1 MLRRESAILLGIGTT
16 RRKFALSEETTS
28 KGEQKDDM
36 YVCVP
41 INRYVAIKSGKLCQG
56 KVNHKC
62 LFNKDDTL
70 DLLCPD
76 TVQSDGRA
84 TVFVHREYMN
94 RDILAQRNINI
105 YMGALC
111 FKAAGLAEFR
121 VVHTGRAMLGER
133 EECVCIQP
141 VAGTNLWIDKRLVFY
156 TTRSKDITNI
166 TNVNNTNANNNGSGN
181 DNDVNSENTGQMCDE
196 GNSMYNDDG
205 KKEEC
210 ETKESNGKRERGR
223 EREKTQQ

>member
-1 MLRRESAILLGIGTT
+1 MLRRESAILLGVGTT
-16 RRKFALSEETTS
+16 RRKFALTEETAS
-28 KGEQKDDM
+28 KEEQKDEM

-62 LFNKDDTL
+62 LFNKDDIL

-84 TVFVHREYMN
+84 TLFVHREYMN
-94 RDILAQRNINI
+94 RDILAQRNINT

-141 VAGTNLWIDKRLVFY
+141 VGGTNLWIDKRLVLY
-156 TTRSKDITNI
+156 TTRGKD
-166 TNVNNTNANNNGSGN
+166 NNNN
-181 DNDVNSENTGQMCDE
+181 NNNNNNNENETDINSESTEQMCDE
-196 GNSMYNDDG
+196 GNITGNDD

-210 ETKESNGKRERGR
+210 ETRESNGKRERGR
-223 EREKTQQ
+223 VGEDTTIC